1 MKLRITIDG
10 PAGAGK
16 STVARELAEQLGYD
30 YLDTGAMYRALALAA
45 LRAGVAPDDAE
56 GLLRLLGDLDL
67 RPENGRLRLGGADV
81 ADDIRQ
87 PAVDRIVSQVAAH
100 PGVRSALVARQREIA
115 GHGGVVVDGRDAGT
129 VVVPEAECKFF
140 LTASLAAR
148 AGRRHRELLAQGTRV
163 DVAEVEREMARRD
176 AQDEMREVGA
186 LRVPEGA
193 LVVDTTGLSVAE
205 VVEGLLS
212 RCRERGA

>member
-1 MKLRITIDG
+1 VKLRITIDG